1 MFYTALMFAVVSA
14 VAVSSASATN
24 GSSEGSPRVVAL
36 GDSLTSGHGIGAA
49 NAYPAVLQQRLAA
62 SGLDFQMVN
71 AGISGD
77 TSEGALRRL
86 DRALSGNVRVLIVAL
101 GANDG
106 LRGVP
111 VATLKANLTRIIR
124 TAQARGITVVLCGME
139 TLPIRGR
146 EYSIAFHNV
155 YRDLAATYKVTLV
168 PFMLT
173 NVVGNPALMLPDR
186 AHPNAAGARVIAN
199 HIWPYLAAAL
209 GSVAAQH

>member
-1 MFYTALMFAVVSA
+1 
-14 VAVSSASATN
+14 
-24 GSSEGSPRVVAL
+24 
-36 GDSLTSGHGIGAA
+36 
-49 NAYPAVLQQRLAA
+49 
-62 SGLDFQMVN
+62 MVN

-139 TLPIRGR
+139 TLPIRRR